1 MSAII
6 IKADEK
12 SNKIL
17 RELAKILGADVF
29 KMNDKQYEDFLLGAI
44 IDAEKTGEK
53 VSKEELFK
61 KPEKK

>member
-17 RELAKILGADVF
+17 TELAKRLGANVLSLKDS
-29 KMNDKQYEDFLLGAI
+29 QYEDFVLGSMLLS
-44 IDAEKTGEK
+44 EKSN
-53 VSKEELFK
+53 VDVAREEVFK
-61 KPEKK
+61 KFKKK